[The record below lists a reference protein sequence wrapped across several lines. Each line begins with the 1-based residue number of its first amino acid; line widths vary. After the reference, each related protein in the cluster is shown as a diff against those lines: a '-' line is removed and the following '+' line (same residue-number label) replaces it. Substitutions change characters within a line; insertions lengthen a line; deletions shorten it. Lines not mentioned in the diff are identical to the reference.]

1 MTATTVL
8 QSEPKESEVDTGIE
22 RNARLELAGYLSES
36 LANTYLLYVKTQGV
50 HWNVVGPMFYGLH
63 KMTEAQYQDLAEGV
77 DEIAERIRAIGFP
90 APASFSQFLKLGSIR
105 EETGTPQAEEMISQ
119 LVEGNDICSRKLR
132 KAALEAE
139 RLEDIK
145 TVDLLTIR
153 VGNHE
158 ENAWMLRSLLAE

>member
-8 QSEPKESEVDTGIE
+8 QSEPKESEIDTGIE

-63 KMTEAQYQDLAEGV
+63 KMTEEQYQDLAEAV

-90 APASFSQFLKLGSIR
+90 APASFVQFLKLGSIR
-105 EETGTPQAEEMISQ
+105 EETGTPHVEEMISQ
-119 LVEGNDICSRKLR
+119 LIEGNDICSRKLR
-132 KAALEAE
+132 KGALEAE

-145 TVDLLTIR
+145 TVDLLTDR
-153 VGNHE
+153 VGKHE